1 MADPADKYCCNIT
14 TYVKINQGLIRQQI
28 KIYQEINAKWLKN
41 IILIYCRCDIMIS
54 SKEERK

>member
-28 KIYQEINAKWLKN
+28 KKHQEIMVSLQLF
-41 IILIYCRCDIMIS
+41 ICLYQGSIFELREI
-54 SKEERK
+54 

>member
-28 KIYQEINAKWLKN
+28 KIYQEIMVSLQLF
-41 IILIYCRCDIMIS
+41 ICLYQGSIFELREI
-54 SKEERK
+54 